1 MKIFS
6 IAGALFLGAGAVL
19 GLRFMAYYFF
29 GANPGGHVQSL
40 ILSAVLIVVG
50 VQTLLIALLADIV
63 AINRR
68 LLEEMK
74 LRETPAKLDRSS

>member
-1 MKIFS
+1 M
-6 IAGALFLGAGAVL
+6 
-19 GLRFMAYYFF
+19 RF

-50 VQTLLIALLADIV
+50 VQTFLIALLADIV

-68 LLEEMK
+68 LLEELQ
-74 LRETPAKLDRSS
+74 LRDGGRKT